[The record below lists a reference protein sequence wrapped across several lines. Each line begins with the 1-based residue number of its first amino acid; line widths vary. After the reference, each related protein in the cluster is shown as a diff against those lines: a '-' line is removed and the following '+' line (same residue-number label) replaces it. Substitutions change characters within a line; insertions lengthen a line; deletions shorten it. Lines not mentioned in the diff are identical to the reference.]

1 MNEITLVESYEED
14 GREVNIYEY
23 KGVEISE
30 NFFGEGEFSIGTA
43 WYRSLEDATKAID
56 KSERIKQFTK
66 EEKEFYESYNSR
78 RICSILDNLC
88 PMKEDCKNCE
98 LYKVKEAFNKKVKED
113 KEKYNALF
121 TKKQTE
127 RE

>member
-1 MNEITLVESYEED
+1 MSETTLVESYEED
-14 GREVNIYEY
+14 EREINVYIY
-23 KGVEISE
+23 KGVEIFE
-30 NFFGEGEFSIGTA
+30 NFFGEGEFSVGTT
-43 WYRSLEDATKAID
+43 WYRSLEAAIEAID

-98 LYKVKEAFNKKVKED
+98 LYKVREVFYKRMEE
-113 KEKYNALF
+113 ERERYNALF
-121 TKKQTE
+121 S
-127 RE
+127 

>member
-14 GREVNIYEY
+14 GRDVNIYEY

-56 KSERIKQFTK
+56 KSEKIKQFTK
-66 EEKEFYESYNSR
+66 EEKEFYESYNAR
-78 RICSILDNLC
+78 MFCSILDNLC

-121 TKKQTE
+121 S
-127 RE
+127 